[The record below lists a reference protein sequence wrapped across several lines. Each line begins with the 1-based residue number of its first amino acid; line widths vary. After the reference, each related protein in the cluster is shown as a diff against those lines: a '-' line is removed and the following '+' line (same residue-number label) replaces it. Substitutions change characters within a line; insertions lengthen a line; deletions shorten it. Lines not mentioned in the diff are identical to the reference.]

1 MAAQLPNPAPPLPFS
16 EIMWCNFKSALDRYR
31 RIVLLTPTVVL
42 GVIAM
47 QHFGGFNRSEWQ
59 VRDYLV
65 LQRTGQTKFD
75 PQATSRPGQATAD
88 QIVVVTIDEKDI
100 QTVKEWPI
108 PDDALATLLEKIRAQ
123 NPRAIGLD
131 LYRDLPVGKGYD
143 RLAKVFETTPNL
155 IGIENIIG
163 DRVKPSPILKA
174 KEQVAI
180 ADLVLDDDR
189 YIRRALLTVMD
200 PKEADPDK
208 AQKAGLATHVAL
220 KYLEADGINLEMVD
234 AKTEQYQLGKARF
247 QQLQVGDAGYQAH
260 HGGGYQ
266 VLLNW
271 YGNENAFRRVAMRD
285 VIAGNI
291 PADLMQGRMVFI
303 GSIAESINDFFS
315 TPYGNLK
322 GAKRDS
328 TPGVIVHANIAH
340 QLVESAKV
348 APRTIV
354 GFSAVQTNGWIVL
367 WGLTGILG
375 CCWLSSD
382 AVKRIMRGGNIL
394 WITLGLSSALV
405 GATYI
410 AFGYGLLLPLTPAL
424 AAFITGVAS
433 SALICKQQKLEE
445 TNHALEAANG
455 QLQDYAK
462 NLEVKVADRTQA
474 LLIAKQAADAAN
486 QAKSEFLA
494 NMSHELRTPLNGILG
509 YAQVLE
515 RSPELPTK
523 SREGVGIIH
532 QCGTHLLM
540 LINDILDL
548 SKIEARK
555 LELHPT
561 PIHLPIFLNG
571 VSEICRIRAEEKGVD
586 FQLVIADSLPTG
598 IQADEKRLRQVLI
611 NLLGNAIK
619 FTDQGRVTL
628 RVTPTIDAETGI
640 SQAQTTDAIMHQ
652 IRFQIE
658 DTGVGMETA
667 QLTKIFQ
674 AFEQVGAAGR
684 KTEGTGLGLAIS
696 QRIAELMGSRIQVRS
711 HSGEGSVFWFDGE
724 FMAVNDWQVV
734 ASEASQRS
742 IIGLNRHADPTTPAP
757 RLLLVD
763 DDPNHRQVLT
773 ELLQDIGFELLTAQ
787 DGVAGLASAIAQPP
801 AAIILDLDM
810 PAMNGFEL
818 IDQLKQNPQTQDIP
832 IVVASSRVFAADQAK
847 TLAAGAAQFLP
858 KPIQFTDL
866 LATLE
871 SLLAVQWVYADP
883 LATPPATDASLA
895 MVAPSPSVI
904 EMLYHLSMMGDVES
918 IEGTLRALVAE
929 NPQFVPFATEIHNLA
944 ASFQTG
950 KIRQFLKSFSMAAS
964 I

>member
-1 MAAQLPNPAPPLPFS
+1 MAVQLPNPAPPLPFS
-16 EIMWCNFKSALDRYR
+16 EIMWCNFKSALYRYR
-31 RIVLLTPTVVL
+31 RIVWLTPTL
-42 GVIAM
+42 TIGVIAM
-47 QHFGGFNRSEWQ
+47 QHFGLFNRSEWQ

-65 LQRTGQTKFD
+65 QQRTGQTQFE
-75 PQATSRPGQATAD
+75 PHAASCPGQATAD

-100 QTVKEWPI
+100 QSVKEWPI
-108 PDDALATLLEKIRAQ
+108 PDDALADLLEKIRAQ

-155 IGIENIIG
+155 IGVENIIG

-189 YIRRALLTVMD
+189 YVRRVMLTAID
-200 PKEADPDK
+200 PKEPDPEK
-208 AQKAGLATHVAL
+208 AEKAGLATHVAL
-220 KYLEADGINLEMVD
+220 KYLEADGINLEVVNP
-234 AKTEQYQLGKARF
+234 KTQQYRLGKALF
-247 QQLQVGDAGYQAH
+247 QPLTPGDAGYQARH
-260 HGGGYQ
+260 SGGYQ

-291 PADLMQGRMVFI
+291 PPDLMQGRMVFV

-315 TPYGNLK
+315 TPYGNLN

-328 TPGVIVHANIAH
+328 TPGVIIHANIAH

-348 APRTIV
+348 APSAIV
-354 GFSAVQTNGWIVL
+354 GFSAVQTNGWIVFWSL
-367 WGLTGILG
+367 AGILG

-382 AVKRIMRGGNIL
+382 GVKRIMRGGNIL
-394 WITLGLSSALV
+394 WITLGLSGGLV
-405 GATYI
+405 VATDI
-410 AFGYGLLLPLTPAL
+410 AFGQGLLLPLTPAL
-424 AAFITGVAS
+424 AALITGVAS
-433 SALICKQQKLEE
+433 SALICKQQKLEDA
-445 TNHALEAANG
+445 NHELEAANG

-462 NLEVKVADRTQA
+462 NLEGKVADRTQA
-474 LLIAKQAADAAN
+474 LLLAKQAADAAN

-555 LELHPT
+555 LELDPT
-561 PIHLPIFLNG
+561 SIHLPIFLNG

-640 SQAQTTDAIMHQ
+640 SQAQTTDAITHQ

-658 DTGVGMETA
+658 DTGVGMDEA

-674 AFEQVGAAGR
+674 AFEQVGEAGR

-696 QRIAELMGSRIQVRS
+696 QRIAELMGSQIQVRS

-734 ASEASQRS
+734 ASEAGQRS
-742 IIGLNRHADPTTPAP
+742 IIGLDRATNPTETP

-773 ELLQDIGFELLTAQ
+773 ELLQGIGFELLTAQ
-787 DGVAGLASAIAQPP
+787 DGVVGLATAIDHPP

-810 PAMNGFEL
+810 PEMNGFEL
-818 IDQLKQNPQTQDIP
+818 INQLKQNPQTAGIP
-832 IVVASSRVFAADQAK
+832 IVVASSRVFAEDQAK
-847 TLAAGAAQFLP
+847 TLAAGAAKFLP

-866 LATLE
+866 LSTLE
-871 SLLAVQWVYADP
+871 SLLSVQWVYADP
-883 LATPPATDASLA
+883 IPASPPNDASPE
-895 MVAPSPSVI
+895 MVPPSPAVI

-918 IEGTLRALVAE
+918 IEGTLRELVEA
-929 NPQFVPFATEIHNLA
+929 NPQFVPFATEIHNFA

-950 KIRQFLKSFSMAAS
+950 KIRQFLKSFSMAES

>member
-1 MAAQLPNPAPPLPFS
+1 
-16 EIMWCNFKSALDRYR
+16 
-31 RIVLLTPTVVL
+31 
-42 GVIAM
+42 
-47 QHFGGFNRSEWQ
+47 
-59 VRDYLV
+59 
-65 LQRTGQTKFD
+65 
-75 PQATSRPGQATAD
+75 
-88 QIVVVTIDEKDI
+88 
-100 QTVKEWPI
+100 
-108 PDDALATLLEKIRAQ
+108 LA
-123 NPRAIGLD
+123 
-131 LYRDLPVGKGYD
+131 
-143 RLAKVFETTPNL
+143 
-155 IGIENIIG
+155 
-163 DRVKPSPILKA
+163 
-174 KEQVAI
+174 
-180 ADLVLDDDR
+180 
-189 YIRRALLTVMD
+189 
-200 PKEADPDK
+200 
-208 AQKAGLATHVAL
+208 
-220 KYLEADGINLEMVD
+220 
-234 AKTEQYQLGKARF
+234 
-247 QQLQVGDAGYQAH
+247 
-260 HGGGYQ
+260 
-266 VLLNW
+266 
-271 YGNENAFRRVAMRD
+271 
-285 VIAGNI
+285 
-291 PADLMQGRMVFI
+291 
-303 GSIAESINDFFS
+303 
-315 TPYGNLK
+315 
-322 GAKRDS
+322 
-328 TPGVIVHANIAH
+328 
-340 QLVESAKV
+340 
-348 APRTIV
+348 
-354 GFSAVQTNGWIVL
+354 
-367 WGLTGILG
+367 GILG

-394 WITLGLSSALV
+394 WITLGLSGALV
-405 GATYI
+405 GATYV
-410 AFGYGLLLPLTPAL
+410 AFGHGLLLPLTPAL
-424 AAFITGVAS
+424 VAFITGVAS

-462 NLEVKVADRTQA
+462 NLEDKVADRTQA
-474 LLIAKQAADAAN
+474 LLLAKQAADAAN

-640 SQAQTTDAIMHQ
+640 SQAQTTDAITHQ

-658 DTGVGMETA
+658 DTGVGMDAA

-696 QRIAELMGSRIQVRS
+696 QRIAELMGSQIQVSS
-711 HSGEGSVFWFDGE
+711 HLGEGSVFWLDGE

-734 ASEASQRS
+734 ESEAGKRS
-742 IIGLNRHADPTTPAP
+742 IIGLDRATNPTETP

-773 ELLQDIGFELLTAQ
+773 ELLQGIGFELLTAQ
-787 DGVAGLASAIAQPP
+787 DGMVGLATAIAQPP

-810 PAMNGFEL
+810 PEMNGFEL
-818 IDQLKQNPQTQDIP
+818 IDQLKQNPQTQEIP
-832 IVVASSRVFAADQAK
+832 IVVASSRVFAEDQAK
-847 TLAAGAAQFLP
+847 TLAAGAAKFLP

-871 SLLAVQWVYADP
+871 SLLAVQWIYADP
-883 LATPPATDASLA
+883 LPAPTPTDASPE
-895 MVAPSPSVI
+895 MVPPSPAVI

-918 IEGTLRALVAE
+918 IEGTLRALVEE
-929 NPQFVPFATEIHNLA
+929 NPQFVPFATEIHNFA

-950 KIRQFLKSFSMAAS
+950 KIRQFLKSFSMAES

>member
-1 MAAQLPNPAPPLPFS
+1 
-16 EIMWCNFKSALDRYR
+16 MWCNFKSALYRYR
-31 RIVLLTPTVVL
+31 RIVLLAPTVTL

-47 QHFGGFNRSEWQ
+47 QHFGLFNRSEWQ
-59 VRDYLV
+59 VRDHWV
-65 LQRTGQTKFD
+65 QQRTGQRTVGSTD
-75 PQATSRPGQATAD
+75 RPTNQPGEATAD
-88 QIVVVTIDEKDI
+88 QIIVVTIDEKDI

-108 PDDALATLLEKIRAQ
+108 PDQALADLLEKIRAQ

-131 LYRDLPVGKGYD
+131 LYRDLPVGQGYD
-143 RLAKVFETTPNL
+143 RLAKVFATTPNL
-155 IGIENIIG
+155 IGIEKITG

-174 KEQVAI
+174 QNQVAL

-189 YIRRALLTVMD
+189 YIRRVMLTAID
-200 PKEADPDK
+200 PQESDPEK
-208 AQKAGLATHVAL
+208 AEKAGLATHVAL
-220 KYLEADGINLEMVD
+220 KYLADDGINLEMVD
-234 AKTEQYQLGKARF
+234 AKTQQYRLGKSRF
-247 QQLQVGDAGYQAH
+247 QQLSPGDAGYDARH
-260 HGGGYQ
+260 SGGYQ

-271 YGNENAFRRVAMRD
+271 YGSENAFRRVAMRD

-291 PADLMQGRMVFI
+291 PPDLMRGRMVFI
-303 GSIAESINDFFS
+303 GSIAESTNDFFS
-315 TPYGNLK
+315 TPYGGLN
-322 GAKRDS
+322 GAKRDA
-328 TPGVIVHANIAH
+328 TPGVIIHANIAH

-348 APRTIV
+348 TPQRLV
-354 GFSAVQTNGWIVL
+354 GFSANQTHLWITL
-367 WGLTGILG
+367 WSLTGILG

-382 AVKRIMRGGNIL
+382 GVKRVMRGGNIL
-394 WITLGLSSALV
+394 WITLGLSGGLV
-405 GATYI
+405 GASYL
-410 AFGYGLLLPLTPAL
+410 AFGNGLVLPLTPAL
-424 AAFITGVAS
+424 AAFITSVAS
-433 SALICKQQKLEE
+433 SALICKQQKLEDS
-445 TNHALEAANG
+445 NHALEAANG

-462 NLEVKVADRTQA
+462 NLELKVADRTQE
-474 LLIAKQAADAAN
+474 LLLAKQAADAAN

-515 RSPELPTK
+515 RSPELPKK

-555 LELHPT
+555 LELQPT

-571 VSEICRIRAEEKGVD
+571 VSEICRIRAEQKGVE
-586 FQLVIADSLPTG
+586 FQLILADSLPTG

-640 SQAQTTDAIMHQ
+640 SQAPSTDAIAHQ

-658 DTGVGMETA
+658 DTGVGMDAA

-674 AFEQVGAAGR
+674 AFEQVGATDR
-684 KTEGTGLGLAIS
+684 KIEGTGLGLAIS
-696 QRIAELMGSRIQVRS
+696 QRIVELMGSQIQVRS
-711 HSGEGSVFWFDGE
+711 QIGEGSVFWFDRA
-724 FMAVNDWQVV
+724 FTAVNDWQV
-734 ASEASQRS
+734 AQAAGQSRS
-742 IIGLNRHADPTTPAP
+742 IIGLDRARDMPTP

-773 ELLQDIGFELLTAQ
+773 ELLQGIGFELQTAQ
-787 DGVAGLASAIAQPP
+787 DGVAGLAAAIAQIP
-801 AAIILDLDM
+801 AAIVLDLDM
-810 PAMNGFEL
+810 PEMNGFTL
-818 IDQLKQNPQTQDIP
+818 IEQLKQHPQTQGIP
-832 IVVASSRVFAADQAK
+832 IVVASSRVFAADQARS
-847 TLAAGAAQFLP
+847 LAAGADAFLP
-858 KPIQFTDL
+858 KPIQFNGL
-866 LATLE
+866 LTTLAG
-871 SLLAVQWVYADP
+871 LLSVQWRYADP
-883 LATPPATDASLA
+883 LPAPTPTDATPAIIP
-895 MVAPSPSVI
+895 PSPAVI

-918 IEGTLRALVAE
+918 IEGTLRELVEE
-929 NPQFVPFATEIHNLA
+929 NPQFAPFASEIHNFA

>member
-1 MAAQLPNPAPPLPFS
+1 
-16 EIMWCNFKSALDRYR
+16 MWCNFKSALYRYR
-31 RIVLLTPTVVL
+31 RIVLLTPTVTL

-47 QHFGGFNRSEWQ
+47 QHFGLFNRSEWQ
-59 VRDYLV
+59 VRDQWV
-65 LQRTGQTKFD
+65 QQRTGDRTVGSTD
-75 PQATSRPGQATAD
+75 RPPNQPGEATAD
-88 QIVVVTIDEKDI
+88 QIIVVTIDEKDI
-100 QTVKEWPI
+100 QAVKQWPI
-108 PDDALATLLEKIRAQ
+108 PDDALADLLEKIRAQ

-143 RLAKVFETTPNL
+143 RLAKLFATTPNL
-155 IGIENIIG
+155 IGIEKITG
-163 DRVKPSPILKA
+163 DRVRPSPVLKA
-174 KEQVAI
+174 QQQVAI

-189 YIRRALLTVMD
+189 YIRRALLTAID
-200 PKEADPDK
+200 PQEADPET
-208 AQKAGLATHVAL
+208 AEKAGLATHVAL
-220 KYLEADGINLEMVD
+220 KYLAADGINLEMVD
-234 AKTEQYQLGKARF
+234 AKTQQYRLGKSQF
-247 QQLQVGDAGYQAH
+247 QQLTPGDAGYDARH
-260 HGGGYQ
+260 SGGYQ

-271 YGNENAFRRVAMRD
+271 YGSEQAFRRIAMRD

-291 PADLMQGRMVFI
+291 PPDLMRGRMVFI
-303 GSIAESINDFFS
+303 GSIAESTNDFFS
-315 TPYGNLK
+315 TPYGNLN
-322 GAKRDS
+322 GAKRDA
-328 TPGVIVHANIAH
+328 TPGVIIHANIAH

-348 APRTIV
+348 APRTLI
-354 GFSAVQTNGWIVL
+354 GFSAVQTNGWIVF
-367 WGLTGILG
+367 WSLTGILG

-382 AVKRIMRGGNIL
+382 GVKRVMRGGNIL
-394 WITLGLSSALV
+394 WISLGLSGALV
-405 GATYI
+405 GASYI
-410 AFGYGLLLPLTPAL
+410 AFGNGLLLPLTPAL

-433 SALICKQQKLEE
+433 SALICKQQKLEDS
-445 TNHALEAANG
+445 NHALEAANG

-462 NLEVKVADRTQA
+462 NLEIKVADRTQE
-474 LLIAKQAADAAN
+474 LLLAKQAADAAN

-515 RSPELPTK
+515 RSPELPKK

-555 LELHPT
+555 LELQPT

-571 VSEICRIRAEEKGVD
+571 VSEICRIRAEQKGVE
-586 FQLVIADSLPTG
+586 FQLILADSLPTG

-628 RVTPTIDAETGI
+628 RVTPTIDAATGI
-640 SQAQTTDAIMHQ
+640 SQAPSTDAIAHQ

-658 DTGVGMETA
+658 DTGVGMDAA

-674 AFEQVGAAGR
+674 AFEQVGAADR

-696 QRIAELMGSRIQVRS
+696 QRIAELMGSQIQVRS
-711 HSGEGSVFWFDGE
+711 QIGEGSVFWFDSA
-724 FMAVNDWQVV
+724 FTAVNDWQVPQ
-734 ASEASQRS
+734 AAGQSRS
-742 IIGLNRHADPTTPAP
+742 IIGLDRATDQPAP

-773 ELLQDIGFELLTAQ
+773 ELLQGIGFDLQTAQ
-787 DGVAGLASAIAQPP
+787 DGVAGLAAAIAHLPSV
-801 AAIILDLDM
+801 IVLDLDM
-810 PAMNGFEL
+810 PEMNGFTL
-818 IDQLKQNPQTQDIP
+818 IEQLKQHPQTQSIP
-832 IVVASSRVFAADQAK
+832 IVVASSRVFAADQARS
-847 TLAAGAAQFLP
+847 LAAGADAFLP
-858 KPIQFTDL
+858 KPIQFNGL
-866 LATLE
+866 LTTLE
-871 SLLAVQWVYADP
+871 SLLSVQWIYADP
-883 LATPPATDASLA
+883 RPATTPTDATLA
-895 MVAPSPSVI
+895 IIPPSPAVI

-918 IEGTLRALVAE
+918 IEGTLRELVEE
-929 NPQFVPFATEIHNLA
+929 NPQFAPFASEIHNFA

>member
-1 MAAQLPNPAPPLPFS
+1 
-16 EIMWCNFKSALDRYR
+16 MWCNFKSALYRYR
-31 RIVLLTPTVVL
+31 RIVLLAPTVTL
-42 GVIAM
+42 GVIAI

-59 VRDYLV
+59 VRDYWV
-65 LQRTGQTKFD
+65 QQRTGKTTFD
-75 PQATSRPGQATAD
+75 PTLTHRPGQATAD

-100 QTVKEWPI
+100 QTIKQWPI
-108 PDDALATLLEKIRAQ
+108 PDDALADLLEKIRAQ

-155 IGIENIIG
+155 IGVENIIG

-174 KEQVAI
+174 KQQIAI

-189 YIRRALLTVMD
+189 YIRRAMLTAID
-200 PKEADPDK
+200 PKEPDPEK
-208 AQKAGLATHVAL
+208 AEKAGLATHVAL

-234 AKTEQYQLGKARF
+234 AKTQAYRLGKSLF
-247 QQLQVGDAGYQAH
+247 QQLTPGDAGYQARH
-260 HGGGYQ
+260 SGGYQ

-271 YGNENAFRRVAMRD
+271 YGNENAFRRVTMRD

-291 PADLMQGRMVFI
+291 PPDLMRGRMVFI

-315 TPYGNLK
+315 TPYGNLN
-322 GAKRDS
+322 GAKRDA

-354 GFSAVQTNGWIVL
+354 GFSSVQTHSWIVF
-367 WGLTGILG
+367 WSMAGILG

-382 AVKRIMRGGNIL
+382 GVKRVMRGGNIL
-394 WITLGLSSALV
+394 WITCGLSGGLV
-405 GATYI
+405 GASYI
-410 AFGYGLLLPLTPAL
+410 AFGHGLLLPLTPAL
-424 AAFITGVAS
+424 AALITGVAS
-433 SALICKQQKLEE
+433 SALICKQQKLEDS
-445 TNHALEAANG
+445 NQALEAANG

-462 NLEVKVADRTQA
+462 NLEVKVADRTQE
-474 LLIAKQAADAAN
+474 LLLAKQAADAAN

-515 RSPELPTK
+515 RSPELPKK

-548 SKIEARK
+548 AKIEARK
-555 LELHPT
+555 LELQPT

-571 VSEICRIRAEEKGVD
+571 VSEICRIRAEEKSIE
-586 FQLVIADSLPTG
+586 FQLILADSLPTG

-628 RVTPTIDAETGI
+628 RVTPTIDAESGI
-640 SQAQTTDAIMHQ
+640 SHPTTPDAIAHQ

-658 DTGVGMETA
+658 DTGVGMAPA

-674 AFEQVGAAGR
+674 AFEQVGAADR
-684 KTEGTGLGLAIS
+684 QTEGTGLGLAIS
-696 QRIAELMGSRIQVRS
+696 QRIVELMGSQIQVRS
-711 HSGEGSVFWFDGE
+711 HVGEGSVFWFDSA
-724 FMAVNDWQVV
+724 FTAVNDWQV
-734 ASEASQRS
+734 AAAGQTRS
-742 IIGLNRHADPTTPAP
+742 IIGLDRATADPTP

-773 ELLQDIGFELLTAQ
+773 ELLQGIGFELQTAQ
-787 DGVAGLASAIAQPP
+787 DGVAGLAAAIAQIP
-801 AAIILDLDM
+801 AAIVLDLDM
-810 PAMNGFEL
+810 PEMNGFTL
-818 IDQLKQNPQTQDIP
+818 IEQLKQHPQTQGIP
-832 IVVASSRVFAADQAK
+832 IVVASSRVFAADQARS
-847 TLAAGAAQFLP
+847 LAAGADAFLP
-858 KPIQFTDL
+858 KPIQFDGL
-866 LATLE
+866 LTTLE
-871 SLLAVQWVYADP
+871 GLLSVQWRYADP
-883 LATPPATDASLA
+883 LPDATTTPHDDTLA
-895 MVAPSPSVI
+895 IIPPSPAVI

-918 IEGTLRALVAE
+918 IEGTLRELVEE
-929 NPQFVPFATEIHNLA
+929 NPQFVPFATAIHNFA

-950 KIRQFLKSFSMAAS
+950 KIRQFLKSFSMAES